1 MTRGLKIKMSASRE
15 KKQRQSDPVG
25 GLTQKQIQDRKE
37 AQIKKRNMTIYTIIG
52 VIVAVLVVALLVWHS
67 GFFQSRTT
75 AMTVDGRN
83 YTPGE
88 VSYYYNSVKQQN
100 AYYLAM
106 MGMYDTSK
114 SAQEQYYDE
123 EAGTTYYDYFMDTA
137 KSQMIQ
143 VKTLADAAK
152 EEGMTLSEDSQASV
166 ESSIESYKSQATQ
179 SGYPSLNS
187 FLKAYFGQYMDQKVL
202 RSCLEESYLAQQ
214 YYQAHSDS
222 LTYDDSAL
230 QSYYEENKDSLDTF
244 DYRSIYFSG
253 AAASTTDED
262 GNTVEATEEEKTAA
276 MDAAKEKADALL
288 AQVQGGESFDNA
300 ANDALADDSNLTY
313 DGQQS
318 VVGSSLNSAIKTW
331 LTDAARQ
338 PGDVDVVESEGNGY
352 YVVQFDGRALDEE
365 SIGQADVR
373 HILVK
378 AEVAEDAEEPTDE
391 AMEAAKEKAQSILD
405 EFEAGD
411 KTAASFGVLANE
423 YSEDPGSNTTGGLY
437 EDVTRNSS
445 FFTGF
450 LDWIFADGR
459 KAGDTGLVE
468 NTQEDQWGW
477 HVMYLDTVDQVQ
489 WKYTAENA
497 LRSSDM
503 SAWVEEMT
511 SGIEAVDGS
520 GLKYVE

>member
-1 MTRGLKIKMSASRE
+1 MTRGLKSKISASRE
-15 KKQRQSDPVG
+15 KKQRQSDPEG
-25 GLTQKQIQDRKE
+25 GLTQQQIQDRKE

-230 QSYYEENKDSLDTF
+230 QSYYEENKDSLDTL
-244 DYRSIYFSG
+244 Y
-253 AAASTTDED
+253 
-262 GNTVEATEEEKTAA
+262 KTR
-276 MDAAKEKADALL
+276 D
-288 AQVQGGESFDNA
+288 
-300 ANDALADDSNLTY
+300 
-313 DGQQS
+313 
-318 VVGSSLNSAIKTW
+318 
-331 LTDAARQ
+331 
-338 PGDVDVVESEGNGY
+338 
-352 YVVQFDGRALDEE
+352 
-365 SIGQADVR
+365 
-373 HILVK
+373 
-378 AEVAEDAEEPTDE
+378 
-391 AMEAAKEKAQSILD
+391 
-405 EFEAGD
+405 
-411 KTAASFGVLANE
+411 
-423 YSEDPGSNTTGGLY
+423 
-437 EDVTRNSS
+437 
-445 FFTGF
+445 
-450 LDWIFADGR
+450 
-459 KAGDTGLVE
+459 
-468 NTQEDQWGW
+468 
-477 HVMYLDTVDQVQ
+477 
-489 WKYTAENA
+489 
-497 LRSSDM
+497 
-503 SAWVEEMT
+503 
-511 SGIEAVDGS
+511 GIEKELNEPELS
-520 GLKYVE
+520 

>member
-1 MTRGLKIKMSASRE
+1 MSASRE

-37 AQIKKRNMTIYTIIG
+37 AQIKKRNTVIYTVIG
-52 VIVAVLVVALLVWHS
+52 VIVAVLVVALLVWDS

-75 AMTVDGRN
+75 ALTVDGRN

-88 VSYYYNSVKQQN
+88 VQYYYGNIKAQN
-100 AYYLAM
+100 TYYLAM

-114 SAQEQYYDE
+114 SDKEQYYDE

-137 KSQMIQ
+137 KGTLIQ
-143 VKTLADAAK
+143 VKALADAAK
-152 EEGMTLSEDSQASV
+152 EEGMTLSEESQASV
-166 ESSIESYKSQATQ
+166 ESGIESYKSQATQ
-179 SGYPSLNS
+179 SSYPSLNS
-187 FLKAYFGQYMDQKVL
+187 FLKAYFGEYMNQKIL
-202 RSCLEESYLAQQ
+202 RACLEESALATQ
-214 YYQAHSDS
+214 YAQAHSDS

-230 QSYYEENKDSLDTF
+230 QTYYEENKDSLDTF
-244 DYRSIYFSG
+244 EYRSVFFSG
-253 AAASTTDED
+253 AAESTTDED
-262 GNTVEATEEEKTAA
+262 GNTVEATDEEKTAA
-276 MDAAKEKADALL
+276 MEAAKEKADALL
-288 AQVQGGESFDNA
+288 AQVEGGESFDNA
-300 ANDALADDSNLTY
+300 ANDALAEDSDLTY
-313 DGQQS
+313 DGQQT

-331 LTDAARQ
+331 LTDSARKA
-338 PGDVDVVESEGNGY
+338 GDVDVVESEGNGY
-352 YVVQFDGRALDEE
+352 YVVQFDGRTLDEE
-365 SIGQADVR
+365 AIGQADIR

-378 AEVAEDAEEPTDE
+378 AEVAEGAEEPTDE

-423 YSEDPGSNTTGGLY
+423 YSDDPGSNTTGGLY
-437 EDVTRNSS
+437 EDVTRSTS
-445 FFTGF
+445 FFTEF

-468 NTQEDQWGW
+468 NTQDDQWGW
-477 HVMYLDTVDQVQ
+477 HVMYLDTVDQVL
-489 WKYTAENA
+489 WKYTADNA
-497 LRSSDM
+497 LRSADQN
-503 SAWVEEMT
+503 AWLEEMT